1 MIKIP
6 VEIGDTI
13 LTGKFKNK
21 AVVVKTIGTDDHGM
35 ATINGKKVV
44 TFRIKKEEKLGES
57 KMATQILEGF
67 LKNIVRMT
75 KLAKEWSDK
84 ADKIYNIKSMAERS
98 LKLKVFHAEIKAQ
111 AQKGDDL
118 QKKFFNT
125 MLKSLED
132 TAAYKAAVKY
142 QKTIG
147 ENKLNE
153 GMVMISSLLP
163 VGGLIGMPPKRVDNF
178 EFKGLPGQFDKDGNK
193 ILDEMGQPVEKKEV
207 VKEAVMDAKY
217 YKNLLADVEDGLSE
231 LVAVGEDYEI
241 FQSAK
246 YAKKALKQAYKLVNS
261 VK

>member
-1 MIKIP
+1 
-6 VEIGDTI
+6 
-13 LTGKFKNK
+13 
-21 AVVVKTIGTDDHGM
+21 M
-35 ATINGKKVV
+35 ATLKKDFDEILKL
-44 TFRIKKEEKLGES
+44 TQQLEDKLSSFRIKLSNKNTDIARSFVGDPLYSYRKDYLKSLLTFKNRHYNKLGEN
-57 KMATQILEGF
+57 K
-67 LKNIVRMT
+67 MT
-75 KLAKEWSDK
+75 K
-84 ADKIYNIKSMAERS
+84 
-98 LKLKVFHAEIKAQ
+98 
-111 AQKGDDL
+111 
-118 QKKFFNT
+118 KKKQN
-125 MLKSLED
+125 LD
-132 TAAYKAAVKY
+132 
-142 QKTIG
+142 
-147 ENKLNE
+147 E